1 MYPFERFTNRAK
13 KVLTLAQEE
22 AERRHHS
29 YIGTEHLLL
38 GLMREGEGV
47 AAIALDR
54 LKVEINT
61 VRTSIESA
69 LGRNEGIIIQQIIP
83 TSRVKRVIEI
93 AFEEAR
99 KTGQNYVGT
108 EHLLLALMLEGEGI
122 AAHVLQ
128 DLGVTVEK
136 VRTEVERAV
145 QEAGREPAG
154 EGTAKAAPWARTAR
168 AARGWESAEFVR
180 ETFTRQNFPS
190 GTPWE
195 GEVGYSRAVR
205 VGRWVHVSG
214 TTAALESG
222 KVVGEGDVHQQT
234 VQALATI
241 AKALEAAG
249 AGLRHVVR
257 TRIYVTNI
265 DDWPKVAQAHRSFFG
280 DIRPA
285 TTLVEVR
292 RLIDPAMLVEI
303 EAEAFIGA

>member
-22 AERRHHS
+22 AERAHHS

-38 GLMREGEGV
+38 GLMREGDGL
-47 AAIALDR
+47 AARALDN
-54 LKVEINT
+54 LGVEINK
-61 VRTSIESA
+61 VRETIESV
-69 LGRNEGIIIQQIIP
+69 LGRNEKIIIRQIIP

-99 KTGQNYVGT
+99 TTGQNYVGT
-108 EHLLLALMLEGEGI
+108 EHLLLALLLEGAGI

-136 VRTEVERAV
+136 VRAEVERAV
-145 QEAGREPAG
+145 QKAGHEPGG
-154 EGTAKAAPWARTAR
+154 EGTPPAGPWAGGVS
-168 AARGWESAEFVR
+168 AARGMETAFVR
-180 ETFTRQNFPS
+180 ETFARQNFPS

-195 GEVGYSRAVR
+195 TEVGYSRAVR

-214 TTAALESG
+214 TTAAGESG
-222 KVVGEGDVHQQT
+222 KVVGEGDAHTQA
-234 VQALATI
+234 VQALASI